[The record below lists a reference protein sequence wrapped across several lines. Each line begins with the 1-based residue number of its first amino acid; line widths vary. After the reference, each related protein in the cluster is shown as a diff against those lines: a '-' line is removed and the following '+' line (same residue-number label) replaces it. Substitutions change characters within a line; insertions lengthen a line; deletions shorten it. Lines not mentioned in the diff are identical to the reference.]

1 MDNTES
7 NLILVRQKYQLIVDW
22 FSRNGGREK
31 NGSPKIPEVTD
42 PLPAAATAKVEQ
54 IRLIAG
60 LLKDDVLVKYAKEK
74 ASNGV
79 ALGKL
84 AEDILQ
90 LLDTSS

>member
-7 NLILVRQKYQLIVDW
+7 YLIPVRQKYQLIVDW
-22 FSRNGGREK
+22 FSRNSGREK
-31 NGSPKIPEVTD
+31 NGSPKIPEVTA

-54 IRLIAG
+54 IRLVAG

-84 AEDILQ
+84 AEEVLQ
-90 LLDTSS
+90 LLDA

>member
-7 NLILVRQKYQLIVDW
+7 NLIPVRQKYQLIVDW

-31 NGSPKIPEVTD
+31 NGSPKIPEVTA
-42 PLPAAATAKVEQ
+42 PLPPAATAKPEQ
-54 IRLIAG
+54 IRLVAG

-84 AEDILQ
+84 AEEVLQ
-90 LLDTSS
+90 LLDA